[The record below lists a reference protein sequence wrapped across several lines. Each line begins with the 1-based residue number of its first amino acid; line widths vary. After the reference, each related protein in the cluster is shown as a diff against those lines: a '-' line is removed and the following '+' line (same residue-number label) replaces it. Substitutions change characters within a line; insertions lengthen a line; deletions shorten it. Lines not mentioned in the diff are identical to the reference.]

1 MKKYIGYQHLSVHVL
16 NNFYFLFSVG
26 KIEPKRVPGHLMADD
41 AQAQKRMAKKLEKQ
55 HIPQRT
61 KVQRKVRLFEHLHQ
75 YEREFSLTQTLS

>member
-1 MKKYIGYQHLSVHVL
+1 
-16 NNFYFLFSVG
+16 
-26 KIEPKRVPGHLMADD
+26 MADD

-61 KVQRKVRLFEHLHQ
+61 KVQRQVRLFEHLHQ